1 MNWLGIGAAVA
12 AVLVAL
18 IGLFLDRRDKRK
30 AAEREIKTIP
40 DNPDSLARFRQRV
53 LDTKAY
59 RDFQPPGGV

>member
-18 IGLFLDRRDKRK
+18 IGLLLDRRDKRK
-30 AAEREIKTIP
+30 ALEREIKTIP
-40 DNPDSLARFRQRV
+40 DNPDGVARFRQRV
-53 LDTKAY
+53 FDAKAY